1 MIAELP
7 ADASVLDLPEGK
19 YTIGSTWVI
28 SRAVITI
35 RGAGMGKTLL
45 VRSDSFRGALIHM
58 NGEGSTITNLT
69 IDGNCPGP
77 GHKTGGE
84 LGMHRPKQVAEMVE
98 VKNFCH
104 IGIGIGASECRVTR
118 CVITGVRDPAIPSIG
133 IWHDAGKEPTNAVIT
148 IDHNLVTNNGI
159 NGIYCTGGKIV
170 ISHNQLL
177 RNHCQ
182 TIPSGGGQIDVG
194 NVRTTNTNA
203 VITDNTIVDGGG
215 TRTAGIELGGGTF
228 YVAAN
233 TIRNHAVCATGI
245 AVNAKSTIIGNIISN
260 SGQNTAHALR
270 CGIVVQAGATGFQI
284 DNNRIFDDQRVK
296 TQTWGIQIKP
306 GCDQFEVKN
315 NDLRGNLYPKGLL
328 NQSKA
333 HNGVIAGN
341 LPPDANR

>member
-1 MIAELP
+1 MSNYLFHVSRRFLFMAVLCSVSVFTYIHRTRADDAVPELTQMIAELP

-133 IWHDAGKEPTNAVIT
+133 
-148 IDHNLVTNNGI
+148 
-159 NGIYCTGGKIV
+159 
-170 ISHNQLL
+170 
-177 RNHCQ
+177 
-182 TIPSGGGQIDVG
+182 
-194 NVRTTNTNA
+194 
-203 VITDNTIVDGGG
+203 
-215 TRTAGIELGGGTF
+215 
-228 YVAAN
+228 
-233 TIRNHAVCATGI
+233 
-245 AVNAKSTIIGNIISN
+245 
-260 SGQNTAHALR
+260 
-270 CGIVVQAGATGFQI
+270 
-284 DNNRIFDDQRVK
+284 
-296 TQTWGIQIKP
+296 
-306 GCDQFEVKN
+306 
-315 NDLRGNLYPKGLL
+315 KG
-328 NQSKA
+328 
-333 HNGVIAGN
+333 
-341 LPPDANR
+341 